1 MGFDKNLPLKDR
13 IQKRRK
19 AKRKR
24 FTLVLMFIV
33 VASSLLILY
42 ENNVWS
48 RNNKEQTNELDFNS
62 SSEIIEINNQ
72 EIPLSDGNKEP
83 VGSESEITKTVVDN
97 SKAATDGAD
106 PDENPSAGMEPEVGK
121 EAETSNQNV
130 NSLTTEELKKDGNVV
145 IFEDSPLSK
154 NNVDYSKLEDELK
167 AYISKFKGKYGIYY
181 FDLVNNDSF
190 GINESEEFTAAS
202 TFKVPLNL
210 YIYKGITEGKIN
222 PEGTL
227 KYTKAD
233 YEGGAGII
241 QNKAYGTTYT
251 VRELS
256 RHSLVYSDNVA
267 TRMLLRLVGKQNVKK
282 FMRELGGSTVSDSK
296 NISCPCDM
304 GLYLK
309 KVYEFCKQNG
319 EIGDQLMNNMIETD
333 FHDRLP
339 LLIPK
344 DIKIAHKTGNL
355 IGIVHDV
362 GIIYTDKPYILAVMS
377 KNVVSDQEA
386 NTVIANISK
395 KVYDYVKDR

>member
-72 EIPLSDGNKEP
+72 EIPLSDGNKEL

-167 AYISKFKGKYGIYY
+167 AYISKFKG
-181 FDLVNNDSF
+181 
-190 GINESEEFTAAS
+190 
-202 TFKVPLNL
+202 
-210 YIYKGITEGKIN
+210 
-222 PEGTL
+222 
-227 KYTKAD
+227 
-233 YEGGAGII
+233 
-241 QNKAYGTTYT
+241 
-251 VRELS
+251 
-256 RHSLVYSDNVA
+256 
-267 TRMLLRLVGKQNVKK
+267 
-282 FMRELGGSTVSDSK
+282 
-296 NISCPCDM
+296 
-304 GLYLK
+304 
-309 KVYEFCKQNG
+309 
-319 EIGDQLMNNMIETD
+319 
-333 FHDRLP
+333 
-339 LLIPK
+339 
-344 DIKIAHKTGNL
+344 
-355 IGIVHDV
+355 
-362 GIIYTDKPYILAVMS
+362 
-377 KNVVSDQEA
+377 
-386 NTVIANISK
+386 
-395 KVYDYVKDR
+395 